1 MDEVRVT
8 TIAIVFAIALLGLR
22 HRSGVLNNFSDFF
35 FSLGT
40 VLIVVGGTR
49 YIRNVGLFK
58 TFSYMA
64 YKKRWRH
71 GKCGDGEMRPMSMA
85 EYTQNVVMDEMRA
98 EAGDIF
104 SGRWCGRL
112 YSGISSGFCPLEG
125 ALLLSVI
132 GR

>member
-1 MDEVRVT
+1 MKLSIKRLWKMDEVRVT
-8 TIAIVFAIALLGLR
+8 TIAIVFAIVLLGLR

-64 YKKRWRH
+64 
-71 GKCGDGEMRPMSMA
+71 DN
-85 EYTQNVVMDEMRA
+85 TQNVVMDEMRQKPV
-98 EAGDIF
+98 I
-104 SGRWCGRL
+104 
-112 YSGISSGFCPLEG
+112 YSLAVG
-125 ALLLSVI
+125 AVGYILAFLLASV
-132 GR
+132 R

>member
-8 TIAIVFAIALLGLR
+8 TIAIVFAIVLLGLR

-49 YIRNVGLFK
+49 YIRNFY
-58 TFSYMA
+58 YMA

-85 EYTQNVVMDEMRA
+85 EYTQNVVMDEMRQKPV
-98 EAGDIF
+98 I
-104 SGRWCGRL
+104 
-112 YSGISSGFCPLEG
+112 YSLAVG
-125 ALLLSVI
+125 AVGYILAFLLASV
-132 GR
+132 R